1 MGSSTVSSQLCTT
14 TFASTSAKGAVPT
27 TTTVKTLAA
36 EIVLI
41 LSASTP
47 YATVTPQA
55 STVTTT
61 VPVTTVVTSNGVA
74 TTGTFTTT
82 RTFTSTVVETSTV
95 KSSSTTTF
103 TSTTSS
109 TSTLVIPTSQGFVPI
124 YDSSGRTT
132 NPDPPQKRD
141 LAAIERKRSPLISPA
156 GHHPHEKRTGGP
168 TSAPKY
174 PKSVTCVRYIKVRI
188 TVKLII
194 IKPTVTKT
202 AAAAST
208 STSIVSKT
216 VTSTSIIIPPGVTS
230 TVTQSTTSTTTSTT
244 TTTASSAV
252 LISSTET
259 VTQVST
265 TTSYAACATNNL
277 LGPSLDNGKTVFGP
291 YGYPDQ
297 ASQQILDNSNS
308 AYDCCVRCITTSNC
322 YVSSY
327 AVGDNVCSNVIAGPG
342 EVCDPNQV
350 AARIFENGDPPQSYS
365 PTLSNGYCGQF
376 VEGFI
381 A

>member
-14 TFASTSAKGAVPT
+14 TFASTSGKGAIPT

-55 STVTTT
+55 STVTNT

-82 RTFTSTVVETSTV
+82 QTFTSTVVETSTV
-95 KSSSTTTF
+95 VSSSTTTF

-109 TSTLVIPTSQGFVPI
+109 TSTLFIPTSQGFIPI
-124 YDSSGRTT
+124 YDSSGRSTKP
-132 NPDPPQKRD
+132 NPPQKRD
-141 LAAIERKRSPLISPA
+141 LPAIERKRSPLGPA
-156 GHHPHEKRTGGP
+156 GHPHEKRTGP

-194 IKPTVTKT
+194 IKPTVTT
-202 AAAAST
+202 TAAAST
-208 STSIVSKT
+208 STSTVAKT
-216 VTSTSIIIPPGVTS
+216 VTSTSTIIPPGVTS

-244 TTTASSAV
+244 TTTSAV

-265 TTSYAACATNNL
+265 TSSYAACATNNL

-297 ASQQILDNSNS
+297 ATQQTFNENS
-308 AYDCCVRCITTSNC
+308 AYDCCVRCITTPNC

-327 AVGDNVCSNVIAGPG
+327 AVGDKVCSNVIAGPG
-342 EVCDPNQV
+342 EECDPNQIG
-350 AARIFENGDPPQSYS
+350 ARIFENGNPPQSYS
-365 PTLSNGYCGQF
+365 PTLSNGYCGKF

-381 A
+381 AS